1 MILISMDIKEI
12 RLTKHNINILPK
24 IIKLFILYKNGE
36 RRIDKKNN
44 RDGKNNRNNYDI

>member
-1 MILISMDIKEI
+1 M
-12 RLTKHNINILPK
+12 TKHNINIIPK
-24 IIKLFILYKNGE
+24 VIKLFILYKNGE